1 MSKAKIA
8 VMFPEAMKPKKLSE
22 IKDADEKRWKIEG
35 AARTLKRLPE
45 IKREIAQ
52 IKEDNP
58 LFEAAKA
65 LLAIEVADAKT
76 GLKI

>member
-22 IKDADEKRWKIEG
+22 IKDADEKRWKIED
-35 AARTLKRLPE
+35 AVRTLKRLPE

-52 IKEDNP
+52 IKEDKP
-58 LFEAAKA
+58 LLQAVKD
-65 LLAIEVADAKT
+65 LLALEISDAKT
-76 GLKI
+76 SLKI